1 MKKLFWAK
9 LSESARRA
17 LLKRPA
23 LARSTQ
29 LQESVSRI
37 MAAVRS
43 KGDKAVLDF
52 TRRFDKAPLKN
63 LEVPSSQMAR
73 AMRNVAPEALAAMKL
88 ASRRVRKFHLAQK
101 PRDIKVTVS
110 SGTVCERR
118 FVPLEKVGLYVPGGT
133 ATLPSTVIMLG
144 VPAALAGCPV
154 KVLATPPRADG
165 SVDPNVLVAACV
177 VGIRRVFA
185 MGGAQAVAAMAYGTK
200 SVPKV
205 DKIFGP
211 GNSWVTE
218 AKLQAARDPE
228 GAACDLP
235 AGPTE
240 VLVIADKDAD
250 AEFVASDL
258 LAQAEHGRDSQA
270 VLVTPSATLAE
281 RVLAEVSR
289 QLSDLPRRAIAAA
302 ALSHSLVVIVPDL
315 SAALEV
321 SNRYAPEH
329 LILNVANPRSWTG
342 RVRHAGSVFL
352 GPWSPEAAGDYA
364 SGTNHVLPTYGFARA
379 YGGLTLESFLKPIT
393 FQELSEKGLRSIGPA
408 IERLASIEALD
419 GHRRSI
425 SRRLARGAR
434 R

>member
-1 MKKLFWAK
+1 MKKVFWAK
-9 LSESARRA
+9 LGESARRA

-23 LARSTQ
+23 LARSAQ
-29 LQESVSRI
+29 LQAGVSGI
-37 MAAVRS
+37 MSAVRS
-43 KGDKAVLDF
+43 GGDKAVLDF
-52 TRRFDKAPLKN
+52 TRRFDKASVKSLAVRQP
-63 LEVPSSQMAR
+63 EMAR
-73 AMRNVAPEALAAMKL
+73 ALRTVAPEVLAALRL
-88 ASRRVRKFHLAQK
+88 AARRVKKFHQAQV
-101 PRDIKVTVS
+101 PRDIKVAVS
-110 SGTVCERR
+110 AGTVCERR

-154 KVLATPPRADG
+154 KILATPPRRDG
-165 SVDPNVLVAACV
+165 SVDPHVLAAAYV
-177 VGIRRVFA
+177 VGIQRVFA

-218 AKLQAARDPE
+218 AKLQAARDPD

-240 VLVIADKDAD
+240 VLVIADLRAD

-258 LAQAEHGRDSQA
+258 LAQAEHGRDSQV
-270 VLVTPSATLAE
+270 VLVTPSALVAD
-281 RVLAEVSR
+281 RVLAEVAR
-289 QLSDLPRRAIAAA
+289 QLKDLPRREIASE
-302 ALSHSLVVIVPDL
+302 ALSHSLAIVVPDL
-315 SAALEV
+315 AAALEV

-329 LILNVANPRSWTG
+329 LILNVAKPRSWTG

-393 FQELSEKGLRSIGPA
+393 FQELTQKGLRSIGPA

-425 SRRLARGAR
+425 SRRLARGIKR
-434 R
+434 

>member
-1 MKKLFWAK
+1 MKKVFWAK
-9 LSESARRA
+9 LSERRRAA

-23 LARSTQ
+23 LSRSAQ
-29 LQESVSRI
+29 LQEDVARI
-37 MAAVRS
+37 MNAVRAKGDAAV
-43 KGDKAVLDF
+43 LEF
-52 TRRFDKAPLKN
+52 TRRYDKASLER
-63 LEVPSSQMAR
+63 LEVSPAEMAR
-73 AMRNVAPEALAAMKL
+73 GLKSVAPGTLEAMELAAG
-88 ASRRVRKFHLAQK
+88 RIRKFHLAQRPK
-101 PRDIKVTVS
+101 DIKVTIS
-110 SGTVCERR
+110 AGTVCERR

-133 ATLPSTVIMLG
+133 AVLPSTVIMLG
-144 VPAALAGCPV
+144 VPAALAGCPL

-165 SVDPNVLVAACV
+165 SVDPHVLAAAFV
-177 VGIRRVFA
+177 VGIERVFA

-200 SVPKV
+200 TVPKV

-240 VLVIADKDAD
+240 VLVIADKNAD
-250 AEFVASDL
+250 PEFVASDL
-258 LAQAEHGRDSQA
+258 LAQAEHGRDSQV
-270 VLVTPSATLAE
+270 VLVTPSTNVAE
-281 RVLAEVSR
+281 RVLAELSR
-289 QLSDLPRRAIAAA
+289 QLSDLPRRDIAAA
-302 ALSHSLVVIVPDL
+302 ALSNSFIVIVPDL
-315 SAALEV
+315 ATAFEV

-329 LILNVANPRSWTG
+329 LILNISKPRSWTD

-393 FQELSEKGLRSIGPA
+393 FQELTRKGLQAIGPA
-408 IERLASIEALD
+408 IERLASVEALD
-419 GHRRSI
+419 GHRRSV
-425 SRRLARGAR
+425 SRRLARSGKQ
-434 R
+434 